1 MLRVL
6 RTRIFKAELI
16 GLLGQSPCVDR
27 ADLFG
32 KMCSGKY
39 LNTWRR
45 GLVRCGKR
53 GGDVFIDSWAQILWR
68 GRR

>member
-16 GLLGQSPCVDR
+16 GLLGRSPCVDR

-53 GGDVFIDSWAQILWR
+53 GKLTGGEAFKDS
-68 GRR
+68 